1 MTLIGEAVFAR
12 CLSAMKDERV
22 KASGLLAGPKTVTFA
37 GDKKAFIN
45 DIKKVAFF
53 SQFSL
58 FLLFLWFL
66 LFLLFL
72 LFCRF
77 FFFLIFSLVA
87 GLVRL
92 QDHLLCAGVHVDE
105 GGSGH

>member
-58 FLLFLWFL
+58 FLLFL
-66 LFLLFL
+66 

>member
-1 MTLIGEAVFAR
+1 VTLIGEAVFAR

-58 FLLFLWFL
+58 FLLFL
-66 LFLLFL
+66 

>member
-1 MTLIGEAVFAR
+1 VTLIGEAVFAR

-58 FLLFLWFL
+58 FLLFL
-66 LFLLFL
+66 LFL